1 MSVEPGFGG
10 QSFMPESLAKLRA
23 LKAEAER
30 QGLNIDLEVDGGIN
44 AATAPQAAAA
54 GANVLVA
61 GSFLFNA
68 EDKAAAVQNLKLL

>member
-1 MSVEPGFGG
+1 
-10 QSFMPESLAKLRA
+10 MPESLAKLRA